1 MADKNRKRQ
10 TVGDRVYAARVQRGW
25 NTTELSIQADVSI
38 EQISRY
44 ENGTKLPSL
53 EVLVRIADAL
63 QLPLSALQP
72 SELDQYGAC
81 SPGEAAVL
89 PVLGYCSGHRRY
101 RADRP
106 HGRVFRR
113 TVQPERQPGGAAILA
128 GVGPH
133 SKHSGQRRKLAV

>member
-53 EVLVRIADAL
+53 EVLVRMADAL

-89 PVLGYCSGHRRY
+89 
-101 RADRP
+101 
-106 HGRVFRR
+106 
-113 TVQPERQPGGAAILA
+113 AALRDLSPLKREAACEHIL
-128 GVGPH
+128 
-133 SKHSGQRRKLAV
+133 SILQLMKS